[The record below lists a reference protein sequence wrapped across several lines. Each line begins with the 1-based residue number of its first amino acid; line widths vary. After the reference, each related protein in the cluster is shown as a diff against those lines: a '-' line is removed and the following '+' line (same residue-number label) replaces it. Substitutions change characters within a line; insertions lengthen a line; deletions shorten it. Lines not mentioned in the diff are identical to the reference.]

1 MIRLRPRSTRT
12 DTLFPYTTLFRS
24 RLFRSTDANEEGRRI
39 QDHHSAAARLW
50 RPRRRADS
58 GEQHAAL
65 HRHAARLPLGSR
77 GSRDAAADAADAA
90 ATDDAGCAGWTGWS
104 RWAAAGRAAALNRI
118 VTPAKAG
125 VDGFRFR
132 ATCVDRKSTRLNSSH

>member
-24 RLFRSTDANEEGRRI
+24 RLFRSTDAHEEGRRI
-39 QDHHSAAARLW
+39 QDQHSAAARLW

-65 HRHAARLPLGSR
+65 HRHAARSEEHTSELQSLM
-77 GSRDAAADAADAA
+77 
-90 ATDDAGCAGWTGWS
+90 
-104 RWAAAGRAAALNRI
+104 RI
-118 VTPAKAG
+118 SYAVFCLQKKTTQS
-125 VDGFRFR
+125 V
-132 ATCVDRKSTRLNSSH
+132 SL